1 MRKLLFAAAALC
13 AWCSIAVEA
22 SAQAISID
30 RKQVSAAAARKM
42 VDACLA
48 FAEKNNIL
56 VGVAVV
62 DIAGVLMDFHA
73 MQGSGPTTAETAIL
87 KAKTA
92 AHWQRSTKTLEA
104 DVTTLRNQA
113 SVWIKDFPKAGA
125 LPIVIDG
132 QVAGAIG
139 VGGAQK
145 QEECAQAAIDAVIP
159 KQPVA
164 AQR

>member
-1 MRKLLFAAAALC
+1 VRKILFATAALL
-13 AWCSIAVEA
+13 ASSMTLEA
-22 SAQAISID
+22 TAQPISID

-48 FAEKNNIL
+48 YAEKNNIL

-62 DIAGVLMDFHA
+62 DISGVLMDFHA
-73 MQGSGPTTAETAIL
+73 MQGGGPTLAETAIL

-92 AHWQRSTKTLEA
+92 AHWQRPTKALEQ

-113 SVWIKDFPKAGA
+113 SVWIHDFPKAGA
-125 LPIVIDG
+125 LPIIIDG

-145 QEECAQAAIDAVIP
+145 QEECAQAGIDAVIP
-159 KQPVA
+159 KQS
-164 AQR
+164 AQK

>member
-1 MRKLLFAAAALC
+1 LWIPALLC
-13 AWCSIAVEA
+13 ASIAS
-22 SAQAISID
+22 SAANGQAISVD

-56 VGVAVV
+56 VAVAVV
-62 DIAGVLMDFHA
+62 DIAGVLVDFHSMEGA
-73 MQGSGPTTAETAIL
+73 GPTIAETAIL

-92 AHWQRSTKTLEA
+92 AHWQRSTKILEQ
-104 DVTTLRNQA
+104 DVLTGRNEA
-113 SVWIKDFPKAGA
+113 SLWVKDFPKAGA
-125 LPIVIDG
+125 LPIVIGG

-159 KQPVA
+159 KEPPA
-164 AQR
+164 ATR